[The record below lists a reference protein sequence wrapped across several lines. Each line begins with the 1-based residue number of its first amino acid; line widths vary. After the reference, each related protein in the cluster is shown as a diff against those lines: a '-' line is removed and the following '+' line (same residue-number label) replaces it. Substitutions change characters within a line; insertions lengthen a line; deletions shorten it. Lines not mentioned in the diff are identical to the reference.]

1 MSLVPMVVES
11 NGRGERAYDIYSRL
25 LKDRIIFITE
35 PIADQMANLVIAQ
48 LLFLESEDPAR
59 DVKLYINSPGGQ
71 VTSGLAIYDT
81 MQHLKPDIETWC
93 MGSCASMASILLAAG
108 APGKRYALPNAEV
121 MIHQGSA
128 GFQGATPDIEIQSRH
143 VLRMVRRVN
152 EILARHT
159 NQLLDKVEQDTHRD
173 FYMTA
178 EEARDYG
185 IVDHVLAPEEARY
198 ETTPRRQEVG
208 QR

>member
-1 MSLVPMVVES
+1 
-11 NGRGERAYDIYSRL
+11 
-25 LKDRIIFITE
+25 
-35 PIADQMANLVIAQ
+35 
-48 LLFLESEDPAR
+48 
-59 DVKLYINSPGGQ
+59 
-71 VTSGLAIYDT
+71 
-81 MQHLKPDIETWC
+81 
-93 MGSCASMASILLAAG
+93 
-108 APGKRYALPNAEV
+108 

-159 NQLLDKVEQDTHRD
+159 NQLLQKVEQDTHRD

-185 IVDHVLAPEEARY
+185 VVDHVLVPEAARDGA
-198 ETTPRRQEVG
+198 TSRRQG
-208 QR
+208 AG